1 MLELPDNS
9 PQVWNRFFTENKAI
23 VHRYIARTV
32 KKAIQEDLEVVN
44 LFKFKDGHITIAK
57 KENYLYMLNQAMQL
71 FIKEEKYEW
80 ASEVK
85 QTINEYHINQ
95 LLKEV
100 SNGV

>member
-9 PQVWNRFFTENKAI
+9 PQVWNRFFNENKAI
-23 VHRYIARTV
+23 VHRYIVREV
-32 KKAIQEDLEVVN
+32 KKAIESDLDVIH
-44 LFKFKDGHITIAK
+44 LFKFKDGHTTIAK
-57 KENYLYMLNQAMQL
+57 KEDYLYMLNNSMKI

-85 QTINEYHINQ
+85 KIIDTYHINQ